1 MIKDLLDMADAHKEY
16 KFSDYIVASL
26 ALSFLLVHVEPLSI
40 ILVVVNVRL
49 QLFNERLLSADI
61 ELINK
66 ECIWV

>member
-16 KFSDYIVASL
+16 KFSDYIVVSL
-26 ALSFLLVHVEPLSI
+26 VLSFLLVHGEPLAI
-40 ILVVVNVRL
+40 LLVVVNVQL
-49 QLFNERLLSADI
+49 QLFYERLLSADI